1 MKKSLQTLVLTVI
14 LSFFGACTCL
24 QGQQADAEKFTVN
37 KVYGDCMVLQRQK
50 PVQIVG
56 TAEADKSVKVTIG
69 KNSVLAAAGKDGVW
83 KAVLPAMEA
92 GGPYTVT
99 VSGAKNS
106 KDIVFKDVLVGEV
119 WFCSGQSNMQMAVI
133 GGSKNGKQ
141 EAAAA
146 NFPQIRIFQVDRIAS
161 PGMEKNEISSK
172 TGWEICSPKSI
183 GKFSACGF
191 YFGRELYKD
200 LNIPIG
206 LINSSMGGTKIEPW
220 ISKDGF
226 ESNNRT
232 EELKVI
238 NDAYEDIYVKKIETN
253 IQNWVRK
260 FYSVYAKESAAAAK
274 WQNPAWDV
282 SSWQEF
288 TLAVHSI
295 KEPGVFWFRREVEI
309 PAEWVGKDLT
319 LELGVVDEFDV
330 AFFNGTR
337 IGSTT
342 VSKRNYKKFN
352 RNYKISGNLVKAGKN
367 TIALRITN
375 IQGDGGFTTDN
386 IKLRLSENSAVSLKG
401 KWLTKCEFIA
411 DVKKTGPC
419 PTAAQQFY
427 HFVQFP
433 ASRYNAMVKP
443 WIVYPI
449 RGIIWYQGCANVG
462 KPRDYMTLH
471 PLLIR
476 DWRNK
481 WNDHSIPFVFAQLA
495 AFERH
500 SPSNRLTDE
509 YFKNLPPGESFYAA
523 LREVQAATLK
533 IPLTGMGV
541 AIDIGDHSDIHP
553 QNKQEIAYRLAQEA
567 KRLAYGYK
575 GVTSGPMFK
584 SMKIEG
590 NKIRIEFS
598 GIGSGLM
605 QKGEKLNCFAIAAQK
620 GKFVWANAKI
630 DGNSVIVWSD
640 AIKEPA
646 KVRYAWAGYPFNPN
660 LYNKEGFPAVPFRTD
675 KPDYLLK

>member
-238 NDAYEDIYVKKIETN
+238 NDAYEDIYVKKI
-253 IQNWVRK
+253 
-260 FYSVYAKESAAAAK
+260 
-274 WQNPAWDV
+274 
-282 SSWQEF
+282 
-288 TLAVHSI
+288 
-295 KEPGVFWFRREVEI
+295 
-309 PAEWVGKDLT
+309 
-319 LELGVVDEFDV
+319 
-330 AFFNGTR
+330 
-337 IGSTT
+337 
-342 VSKRNYKKFN
+342 
-352 RNYKISGNLVKAGKN
+352 
-367 TIALRITN
+367 
-375 IQGDGGFTTDN
+375 
-386 IKLRLSENSAVSLKG
+386 NS
-401 KWLTKCEFIA
+401 
-411 DVKKTGPC
+411 
-419 PTAAQQFY
+419 
-427 HFVQFP
+427 
-433 ASRYNAMVKP
+433 YN
-443 WIVYPI
+443 
-449 RGIIWYQGCANVG
+449 
-462 KPRDYMTLH
+462 
-471 PLLIR
+471 
-476 DWRNK
+476 
-481 WNDHSIPFVFAQLA
+481 
-495 AFERH
+495 
-500 SPSNRLTDE
+500 
-509 YFKNLPPGESFYAA
+509 
-523 LREVQAATLK
+523 
-533 IPLTGMGV
+533 
-541 AIDIGDHSDIHP
+541 
-553 QNKQEIAYRLAQEA
+553 
-567 KRLAYGYK
+567 
-575 GVTSGPMFK
+575 
-584 SMKIEG
+584 
-590 NKIRIEFS
+590 
-598 GIGSGLM
+598 
-605 QKGEKLNCFAIAAQK
+605 
-620 GKFVWANAKI
+620 
-630 DGNSVIVWSD
+630 
-640 AIKEPA
+640 
-646 KVRYAWAGYPFNPN
+646 
-660 LYNKEGFPAVPFRTD
+660 
-675 KPDYLLK
+675 